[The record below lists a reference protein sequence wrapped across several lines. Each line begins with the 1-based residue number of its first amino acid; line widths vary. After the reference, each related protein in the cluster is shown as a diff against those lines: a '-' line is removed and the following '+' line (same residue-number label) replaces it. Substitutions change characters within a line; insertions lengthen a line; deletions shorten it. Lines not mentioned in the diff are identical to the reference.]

1 MNTKL
6 IAGGALS
13 GLVVAGGIAT
23 MVSAQTAAEATG
35 LTEEQVIEIALT
47 EIPGEV
53 IEIEEETNRRAS
65 YFEVEILAEDGTEM
79 EVKIDAATGD
89 ILKVEAEGEGC
100 DDDED
105 DDEDVENEA

>member
-6 IAGGALS
+6 IAGGAMT
-13 GLVVAGGIAT
+13 GLIVAGGIAT

-53 IEIEEETNRRAS
+53 VEVETETRRGVS
-65 YFEVEILAEDGTEM
+65 LFEVEILSADGDEREVRINAE
-79 EVKIDAATGD
+79 TGD
-89 ILKVEAEGEGC
+89 ILKVEAEGHDC
-100 DDDED
+100 SDDDF
-105 DDEDVENEA
+105 DEDEA